1 MFLGFKMAIVR
12 RYSLTVNKAQCK
24 LCEDVIE
31 SKYRHDFVQCK
42 CGEISVDGGLSY
54 AKRSAS
60 NLDNIIELSEGSIEE
75 YEVNHE

>member
-1 MFLGFKMAIVR
+1 MTIVR
-12 RYSLTVNKAQCK
+12 RYSLTANKAQCK

-31 SKYRHDFVQCK
+31 SKYRHDFVRCK

-54 AKRSAS
+54 TKRSAR